1 MTDFLVERIKAVE
14 ILAAVDGIEAL
25 QAAIQTAVEAL
36 TKQVG
41 STPVNNITFN
51 ADPTTYTSAE
61 IDCSGYR
68 KFLLRIR
75 LTVTNTPTT
84 IQIIVQFSQG
94 GDTYENYMRG
104 PFGSLMYEDGA
115 GSKNECI
122 EGPVLG
128 AKMKIRV
135 VALGTNG
142 TDKFTLTCKLNLTR

>member
-1 MTDFLVERIKAVE
+1 MTDFSVERAKAVE
-14 ILAAVDGIEAL
+14 ILTAVDGVEAL
-25 QAAIQTAVEAL
+25 QAAIQAAVEAL

-41 STPVNNITFN
+41 STPVSDITFD
-51 ADPTTYTSAE
+51 AAPTTYTSAE

-75 LTVTNTPTT
+75 LAVTNAPTS

-94 GDTYENYMRG
+94 GTTYENYMRG

-122 EGPVLG
+122 EGEVLG
-128 AKMKIRV
+128 AKMKIYV
-135 VALGTNG
+135 VALGTNA
-142 TDKFTLTCKLNLTR
+142 TDKFTLTCKLILTR